1 MEKDKY
7 LVFDTEVCNCPKIE
21 GQLDVANGQVYDI
34 GLQIVDKE
42 GYIYDEYSIVN
53 EDVFFGR
60 SGQNDEEKESI
71 EHCDSSD
78 YKYKIFFASGQHH
91 EFAQNDSINIYNAV
105 SSI

>member
-1 MEKDKY
+1 MISKNSTFLRK
-7 LVFDTEVCNCPKIE
+7 LW
-21 GQLDVANGQVYDI
+21 
-34 GLQIVDKE
+34 
-42 GYIYDEYSIVN
+42 N

-91 EFAQNDSINIYNAV
+91 EFNQNGSINIYNAV